1 MGTFAQIIPSHHTS
15 LRNFGEGLNYSFW
28 QQGSETMQPIKHKK
42 LSDEVMDRLI
52 TAISSQEFPPGSKLP
67 SERELML
74 RLGVGRPVVR
84 EAMQKLE
91 QMGLLRISHGERARV
106 VKPTADDIIAQ
117 ISSAMVLLLSTSSHG
132 LEDLKQAR
140 LMAEVALV
148 RTAVAKASKSD
159 LDQLDKIHERLIA
172 ARGNAEKFVEQDM
185 AFHAALASI
194 SGNELFAALVRGMLG
209 WMARFKREMVSV
221 KGGEKITIA
230 QAMGEHLQR
239 ANHLYKVLLAD
250 PA

>member
-1 MGTFAQIIPSHHTS
+1 MERLSSASG
-15 LRNFGEGLNYSFW
+15 
-28 QQGSETMQPIKHKK
+28 QQGTGKMQPIKHKK
-42 LSDEVMDRLI
+42 LSDEVMDSLI
-52 TAISSQEFPPGSKLP
+52 TAISSHEFPPGSKLP

-106 VKPTADDIIAQ
+106 VKPTADDIIGQ

-159 LDQLDKIHERLIA
+159 IDRLDQIHGQLVA
-172 ARGNAEKFVEQDM
+172 ARGKPEKFVEQDM
-185 AFHAALASI
+185 AFHVALASI
-194 SGNELFAALVRGMLG
+194 SGNELFTALVRGMLG

-221 KGGEKITIA
+221 RGADKVTIAEHERILKALRAGEADAAA
-230 QAMGEHLQR
+230 QAMTEHLQR
-239 ANHLYKVLLAD
+239 ANHLYEVLLTNAT
-250 PA
+250 